1 MLLGPYTWGFCP
13 IPRQRGLFVKS
24 PLWNPEKQRLTFI
37 VWFFIVCSQGIKRPA
52 YMPPTRLRL
61 QAAISCIHGA
71 PPQTPP
77 KGTFCKKSPLE
88 SRKTTFDF
96 YCLVF
101 HRLLSRYRKTG
112 VHAADFWFI
121 ILFEMY
127 RSYLHWSLMDC
138 KIGITLK
145 AILSPCAFFGVLRT
159 FFAWIVKWSATRRR
173 R

>member
-1 MLLGPYTWGFCP
+1 MHRDSIKLGDISPRNIIHQKSAACTVIFDTLRAKASLTVACNRRLAFVGETRFMLN
-13 IPRQRGLFVKS
+13 KHEA
-24 PLWNPEKQRLTFI
+24 N
-37 VWFFIVCSQGIKRPA
+37 RPWRF
-52 YMPPTRLRL
+52 Y
-61 QAAISCIHGA
+61 
-71 PPQTPP
+71 
-77 KGTFCKKSPLE
+77 KKSPLE